1 MGDLAIVVIW
11 FVSVISGMLLTMLLP
26 KAFADWPRDEVRQ
39 GEAVRASFPEMSPV
53 EVFQGLRTSTVVIEE
68 EV

>member
-1 MGDLAIVVIW
+1 MAAICAT
-11 FVSVISGMLLTMLLP
+11 LLFP
-26 KAFADWPRDEVRQ
+26 KAFADQPRDEVRQ

>member
-11 FVSVISGMLLTMLLP
+11 FASVISGMLLTMLFP
-26 KAFADWPRDEVRQ
+26 KAFADLSRDEVRQ
-39 GEAVRASFPEMSPV
+39 GEAVRAPSPEMSPV